1 MFAKLCNKVN
11 KKIILKQIYMTSNN
25 IFFIIIAFIII
36 EFIFNKV
43 LDFLNN
49 RNRKEDVPK
58 EMLDYYDKEKY
69 LKSAKYHKE
78 KGKVSFIQS
87 IISTGLIIGILIFGL
102 FGILDTY
109 LSAFI
114 ESPFVK
120 ALAFFGIITI
130 INDIIS
136 IPFSIYDVFVI
147 EEKYGFNKT
156 TVKTFILDKLKGYL
170 LIIILGGGFLYLS
183 IFIIETFESG
193 YWFYLWLVITV
204 FMLLLN
210 MFYADIILPL
220 FNKLSPLENSELRTE
235 IEKYAKKVGYN
246 LKNIFIIDGSKRST
260 KANAFFSGI
269 GPKKTI
275 ALYDTLIEKQTSQE
289 ITAVLAHEIGH
300 FKKKHILSSM
310 IISII
315 QTGITVYLLELFLTY
330 PQVSE
335 ALGAAEPSFHIGI
348 IAFSLVFSPIAL
360 IIGVIMN
367 VISRKNEFEADEFA
381 KQTYNGKAL
390 ATSLKKLSVDSLA
403 NLYPHKAYVF
413 VHYSHPPIL
422 ERLRRLK

>member
-11 KKIILKQIYMTSNN
+11 TKIILNQIYMTSNN
-25 IFFIIIAFIII
+25 ILFIIIAFIII

-58 EMLDYYDKEKY
+58 EMLDYYDQEKY

-78 KGKVSFIQS
+78 KGKVSFMQS
-87 IISTGLIIGILIFGL
+87 IISTGLIIGILIFGF

-114 ESPFVK
+114 ETSFVK
-120 ALAFFGIITI
+120 AVVFFGVITI
-130 INDIIS
+130 INEIIS

-156 TVKTFILDKLKGYL
+156 TVKIFILDKLKGYL
-170 LIIILGGGFLYLS
+170 LIIILGGGFLYLA

-193 YWFYLWLVITV
+193 YWFYLWLAVTV

-275 ALYDTLIEKQTSQE
+275 ALYDTLVEKQTSQE

-335 ALGAAEPSFHIGI
+335 ALGATSPSFHIGI

-422 ERLRRLK
+422 ERLSRLK

>member
-1 MFAKLCNKVN
+1 
-11 KKIILKQIYMTSNN
+11 MTPNN
-25 IFFIIIAFIII
+25 ILFIIISFIII

-49 RNRKEDVPK
+49 KNRKEEIPE
-58 EMLDYYDKEKY
+58 EMAAYYDKEKY

-78 KGKVSFIQS
+78 KGKISFIQS
-87 IISTGLIIGILIFGL
+87 TVSTLLIIGILIFGL
-102 FGILDTY
+102 FGALDHY
-109 LSAFI
+109 ISV
-114 ESPFVK
+114 FVETSFMK
-120 ALAFFGIITI
+120 AVVFFGIITI
-130 INDIIS
+130 INEVIS

-156 TVKTFILDKLKGYL
+156 TVKTFILDKIKGYL
-170 LIIILGGGFLYLS
+170 LMIILGGGFLYLA
-183 IFIIETFESG
+183 IFIIETVESG
-193 YWFYLWLVITV
+193 YWFYLWIAITI

-220 FNKLSPLENSELRTE
+220 FNKLSPLEISELRTE

-246 LKNIFIIDGSKRST
+246 IKNIFIIDGSKRST

-275 ALYDTLIEKQTSQE
+275 ALYDTLVEKQTSQE

-300 FKKKHILSSM
+300 FKKKHILGSM

-315 QTGITVYLLELFLTY
+315 QIGITVYLLELFLTY

-335 ALGAAEPSFHIGI
+335 ALGASKPSFHIGI
-348 IAFSLVFSPIAL
+348 IAFSLIFSPIAL

-367 VISRKNEFEADEFA
+367 IISRKNEFQADEFA
-381 KQTYNGKAL
+381 KHTYNGEAL

-403 NLYPHKAYVF
+403 NLHPHKAYVF

-422 ERLRRLK
+422 ERLSRL